1 MIARVLLALTSQN
14 ASRQVKRFLGAA
26 DLIVASPGKRDSVW
40 ERIGREPFDLVALDQ
55 ALLPEPAAAAIS
67 RHRAQPGAAA
77 LVVLTDDR
85 DQEARNRLLEAG
97 CDAVLYSGL
106 SAAEL
111 AGMIKSLL
119 DKHLELCRATLQ
131 QGRAIQEPRL
141 EDFVSASPVM
151 AEFMGLVQR
160 VVGGGTS
167 LLILGETGVG
177 KERLARAIHRASG
190 REGAFVAVN
199 CGALPESLLESELF
213 GHEQG
218 AFTGA
223 SRTRRGCFE
232 LAHQG
237 TIFLDEIAEMPV
249 HLQVRLLRVL
259 QEREVQRVGAEWP
272 LKVDVRVMAATSQEL
287 EQQVRAGRFR
297 SDLLYRL
304 GVVSLEVPPLRQRRE
319 DIPEL
324 VQSYINHFAAEL
336 GRDVQSIEPAAL
348 EALQRHDW
356 PGNVREL
363 INAIERATLL
373 CDGPR
378 IASAD
383 LPQAVLAGAGAVA
396 CGPPEPG
403 GAPAALALPPAWH
416 EQPLKAV
423 REALIERLER
433 MYLIAQLEATGGRID
448 ETARRAGIT
457 PRALFD
463 KMQRYRLRKEDF
475 RAGRKR

>member
-1 MIARVLLALTSQN
+1 M
-14 ASRQVKRFLGAA
+14 A
-26 DLIVASPGKRDSVW
+26 D
-40 ERIGREPFDLVALDQ
+40 
-55 ALLPEPAAAAIS
+55 
-67 RHRAQPGAAA
+67 
-77 LVVLTDDR
+77 
-85 DQEARNRLLEAG
+85 
-97 CDAVLYSGL
+97 
-106 SAAEL
+106 
-111 AGMIKSLL
+111 
-119 DKHLELCRATLQ
+119 
-131 QGRAIQEPRL
+131 
-141 EDFVSASPVM
+141 
-151 AEFMGLVQR
+151 FMKLVQR
-160 VVGGGTS
+160 VVGSGTS

-213 GHEQG
+213 GHEEG

-232 LAHQG
+232 LAHRG
-237 TIFLDEIAEMPV
+237 TIFLDEIAEMPS

-304 GVVSLEVPPLRQRRE
+304 GVVSLEVPPLRWRRE

-378 IASAD
+378 IAPAD
-383 LPQAVLAGAGAVA
+383 LPQAVLAAADTVA
-396 CGPPEPG
+396 CGPPEAG

-423 REALIERLER
+423 REVLIERLER